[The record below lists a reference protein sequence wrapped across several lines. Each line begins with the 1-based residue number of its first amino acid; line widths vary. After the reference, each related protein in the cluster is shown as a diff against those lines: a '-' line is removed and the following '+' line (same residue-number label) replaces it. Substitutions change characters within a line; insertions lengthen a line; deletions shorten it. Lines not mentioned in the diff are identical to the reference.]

1 METRQ
6 KLRDSCNYE
15 YLGECEVGVYNR
27 SDQLEGP
34 CGEPAMARIWW
45 DDYDADNPDS
55 WEHDK
60 ALLVCQEHFDEL
72 MQF

>member
-6 KLRDSCNYE
+6 EIRDSCDYE
-15 YLGECEVGVYNR
+15 YLGGCEVGVYDR
-27 SDQLEGP
+27 SSPEGEGP

-45 DDYDADNPDS
+45 DDYDN
-55 WEHDK
+55 
-60 ALLVCQEHFDEL
+60 ALLVCQEHFNEI